1 MDGFSWRDT
10 RLGLIGITFLMAC
23 SAAASILENSIIE
36 EPELSLV
43 GSSGGGIIGA
53 GGGVAESCIDSA
65 LSQIQTPRPVDV
77 IFVIDD
83 SGSMTEELEAISK
96 NINKHFAGVMDGA
109 GLDYRVIVVVKH
121 GPDLLY
127 GYNTICIEAPLSTIP
142 VGECEKLPKGTP
154 PGNNPGKFY
163 HYSYDVQSTDSL
175 CIILNTLN
183 SANSYV
189 DEFGLAPFGWI
200 KWLRKSAFKI
210 LIEVTDDMADCTWYP
225 DDSVMPKGKKQFNDY
240 NASLGGMITAIEFD
254 KALLKLAPE
263 QFGTKDKRNYAFYSI
278 VGMMEKPAAF
288 DDDTGLSIDPNGTVT
303 DLFSPSEGIVS
314 DVCSS
319 AVNSGMGYQ
328 WLSKITGGLRFP
340 VCQATSFDVV
350 FEKIAL
356 SIDSIVTAVCVLDIP
371 ASGGE
376 GPVDVSTVSVEVE
389 TINGKLQTLHSV
401 SDQSA
406 CSAAVD
412 EFYYDKDA
420 GAVVLCPGTCIELKS
435 AAKEIRLTAGC
446 ISEIK

>member
-1 MDGFSWRDT
+1 MSEIRTSSGYSK
-10 RLGLIGITFLMAC
+10 LGLVCVSLFAILGAC
-23 SAAASILENSIIE
+23 SAAI
-36 EPELSLV
+36 SLLDT
-43 GSSGGGIIGA
+43 GGDDNDTINLNVDGA
-53 GGGVAESCIDSA
+53 GGSKPCIESNLTQVIYS
-65 LSQIQTPRPVDV
+65 RPVDV

-83 SGSMTEELEAISK
+83 SGSMTEELNAISK
-96 NINKHFAGVMDGA
+96 NINQHFAGVMDDA
-109 GLDYRVIVVVKH
+109 GLDYRVIIIVKH
-121 GPDLLY
+121 GPQSIY
-127 GYNTICIEAPLSTIP
+127 GNNTVCVSAPLSTIP

-225 DDSVMPKGKKQFNDY
+225 DVSLMPKGKKTFNDY

-278 VGMMEKPAAF
+278 VGMMEKPEAV

-303 DLFSPSEGIVS
+303 DLFSSGEGIVS

-328 WLSKITGGLRFP
+328 WLSKMTGGLRFP
-340 VCQATSFDVV
+340 VCQAASFDVV

-356 SIDSIVTAVCVLDIP
+356 SIDSIASVVCVLDMP
-371 ASGGE
+371 VNGVE
-376 GPVDVSTVSVEVE
+376 GQVDVTTVQVEIE
-389 TINGKLQTLHSV
+389 TIDGELQTLHSV

-406 CSAAVD
+406 CSAAIN
-412 EFYYDKDA
+412 EFYYDKNA
-420 GAVVLCPGTCIELKS
+420 NTVVLCPDTCIESKS
-435 AAKEIRLTAGC
+435 VSKEIKITAGC
-446 ISEIK
+446 IPIIE

>member
-1 MDGFSWRDT
+1 MTKSSSQSYSK
-10 RLGLIGITFLMAC
+10 LGLAAISLLAIIGAC
-23 SAAASILENSIIE
+23 SAAASILNSAGG
-36 EPELSLV
+36 PG
-43 GSSGGGIIGA
+43 GSDFSGFGGG
-53 GGGVAESCIDSA
+53 DSA
-65 LSQIQTPRPVDV
+65 KTCVDFLVTNISTVRPVDV
-77 IFVIDD
+77 IFVVDD
-83 SGSMTEELEAISK
+83 SGSMTEELDAISK
-96 NINKHFAGVMDGA
+96 NINKHFAGIMDGA
-109 GLDYRVIVVVKH
+109 GLDYRVIIVVKH
-121 GPDLLY
+121 GPKSIY
-127 GYNTICIEAPLSTIP
+127 GYNNICVEAPLSTIP
-142 VGECEKLPKGTP
+142 VGECEKLPSNTP

-183 SANSYV
+183 AANSYV
-189 DEFGLAPFGWI
+189 DEFGLAPLGWI

-210 LIEVTDDMADCTWYP
+210 LIEVTDDMAECTWYP
-225 DDSVMPKGKKQFNDY
+225 DDSLMPKGKKTFNDY
-240 NASLGGMITAIEFD
+240 NASIGGMITAIEFD

-278 VGMMEKPAAF
+278 VGMMEKPEAV

-303 DLFSPSEGIVS
+303 DLFSPGEGIVS

-340 VCQATSFDVV
+340 VCQAESFDVV

-356 SIDSIVTAVCVLDIP
+356 SIDSIVSVVCVLDMP
-371 ASGGE
+371 VNGAE
-376 GPVDVSTVSVEVE
+376 GQVDITTVQVEIE
-389 TINGKLQTLHSV
+389 TIDGELQALHSV

-420 GAVVLCPGTCIELKS
+420 NTVVLCPDTCIESKS
-435 AAKEIRLTAGC
+435 VSKEIKMTAGC
-446 ISEIK
+446 IPIVE

>member
-1 MDGFSWRDT
+1 MTKSSSQSYSK
-10 RLGLIGITFLMAC
+10 LGLAAISLLAIIGAC
-23 SAAASILENSIIE
+23 SAAASIL
-36 EPELSLV
+36 
-43 GSSGGGIIGA
+43 SSAGGTGGGDLA
-53 GGGVAESCIDSA
+53 GFGDDTSQKACIDA
-65 LSQIQTPRPVDV
+65 AVTNITTVRPVDV
-77 IFVIDD
+77 IFVVDD
-83 SGSMTEELEAISK
+83 SGSMTEELDAISK
-96 NINKHFAGVMDGA
+96 NINKHFASVMADA
-109 GLDYRVIVVVKH
+109 GLDYRVIIIVKH
-121 GPDLLY
+121 GPQSIY
-127 GYNTICIEAPLSTIP
+127 GYNNICIEAPLSTIP
-142 VGECEKLPKGTP
+142 VGECEKLPSNTP

-225 DDSVMPKGKKQFNDY
+225 DDSLMPKGKKTFNDY
-240 NASLGGMITAIEFD
+240 NASIGGMITAIEFD

-278 VGMMEKPAAF
+278 VGMMEKPEAV

-303 DLFSPSEGIVS
+303 DLFSPGEGIVS

-328 WLSKITGGLRFP
+328 WLSKMTGGLRFP
-340 VCQATSFDVV
+340 VCQAASFDVV

-356 SIDSIVTAVCVLDIP
+356 SIDSIASVVCVLDMP
-371 ASGGE
+371 VNGVE
-376 GPVDVSTVSVEVE
+376 GQVDVTTVQVEIE
-389 TINGKLQTLHSV
+389 TIDGELQTLHSV

-406 CSAAVD
+406 CSAAIN
-412 EFYYDKDA
+412 EFYYDKNA
-420 GAVVLCPGTCIELKS
+420 NTVVLCPDTCIESKS
-435 AAKEIRLTAGC
+435 VSKEIKITAGC
-446 ISEIK
+446 IPIIE

>member
-1 MDGFSWRDT
+1 MTKSSSRSYGK
-10 RLGLIGITFLMAC
+10 LGLAVITLIVAIEAC
-23 SAAASILENSIIE
+23 SAAASIFETTGDVGGNINLNSSSGNTQE
-36 EPELSLV
+36 ETCINSLV
-43 GSSGGGIIGA
+43 TDVTS
-53 GGGVAESCIDSA
+53 
-65 LSQIQTPRPVDV
+65 TRPVDV
-77 IFVIDD
+77 IFVVDD
-83 SGSMTEELEAISK
+83 SGSMTEELDAISK

-109 GLDYRVIVVVKH
+109 GLDYRVIIVVKH
-121 GPDLLY
+121 GPKSIY
-127 GYNTICIEAPLSTIP
+127 GYNNICIEAPLSTIP
-142 VGECEKLPKGTP
+142 VGECEKLPSNTP

-183 SANSYV
+183 ATNSYV
-189 DEFGLAPFGWI
+189 DEFGLAPLGWI

-210 LIEVTDDMADCTWYP
+210 LIEVTDDMSECTWYP
-225 DDSVMPKGKKQFNDY
+225 DNSLMPKGKKTFNDY
-240 NASLGGMITAIEFD
+240 NASIGGMITAIEFD

-278 VGMMEKPAAF
+278 VGMMEKPEAV
-288 DDDTGLSIDPNGTVT
+288 DDDTGLSIDPNGTIT
-303 DLFSPSEGIVS
+303 DLFSPGEGIVS

-340 VCQATSFDVV
+340 VCQAASFDVV

-356 SIDSIVTAVCVLDIP
+356 SIDSIASVVCVLDMP
-371 ASGGE
+371 VNGVE
-376 GPVDVSTVSVEVE
+376 GQVDVTTVQIEIE
-389 TINGKLQTLHSV
+389 TIDGELQPLHSV

-420 GAVVLCPGTCIELKS
+420 NTVVLCPNTCIESKS
-435 AAKEIRLTAGC
+435 VSKEIKITAGC
-446 ISEIK
+446 TPVIK